1 MKWNSIETFFLDLD
15 GTLLDLAF
23 DNFFWHEHLPYVY
36 ANSKDIEFE
45 KAKEDFEKMYKNKEN
60 SIQWYS
66 LSYWSE
72 ILEID
77 LCSELLRVKNKIRTL
92 NNSEKFLQILKERK
106 VRIYLLTNCPR
117 YMLHVKLNQVRFWKF
132 FDEIISSEDFGY
144 PKETDEFW
152 NLLQKKFK
160 YKKTSTVFIDDS
172 KNVLDFSVKSGLNNV
187 FLISKPDSNK
197 EKQGTYGYKSIDSL
211 ADFSKLII

>member
-1 MKWNSIETFFLDLD
+1 MKLY
-15 GTLLDLAF
+15 
-23 DNFFWHEHLPYVY
+23 HQ
-36 ANSKDIEFE
+36 K
-45 KAKEDFEKMYKNKEN
+45 
-60 SIQWYS
+60 
-66 LSYWSE
+66 
-72 ILEID
+72 ILVI
-77 LCSELLRVKNKIRTL
+77 LRN
-92 NNSEKFLQILKERK
+92 
-106 VRIYLLTNCPR
+106 
-117 YMLHVKLNQVRFWKF
+117 
-132 FDEIISSEDFGY
+132 
-144 PKETDEFW
+144 TDEFW